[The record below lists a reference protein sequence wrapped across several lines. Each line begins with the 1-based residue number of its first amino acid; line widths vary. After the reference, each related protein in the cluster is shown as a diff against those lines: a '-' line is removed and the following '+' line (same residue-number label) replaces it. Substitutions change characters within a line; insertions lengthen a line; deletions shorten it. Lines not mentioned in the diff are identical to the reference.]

1 MESDKSNNA
10 LSGNKKS
17 KPPNMADLIPTGL
30 ASSDLATSFIEKRK
44 KPRVGRQVPS
54 TPRVPKLTEYEPLVS
69 KAELDELKFLA
80 EDLSGM
86 SVKIVSASR
95 LQTEAAE
102 MLNRVIPLLGELDL
116 VARWEPRGGTE
127 EFRKAATQ
135 LRRSFAGNDQDLA
148 KALENFYSHG
158 YYEKLGGVQLDED
171 VIVLQD
177 LEPLP
182 LVHAKK
188 NRDQRWVWRCNLDL
202 STPSAESYDVLRPF
216 VEAHDAAIFSTPS
229 FARQFS
235 IPEYLFYP
243 CIDPLS
249 EKNKQHD
256 PSFIEQVCEEFGI
269 DRSRPVVTQVSP
281 FDRARDPLGV
291 IEAYRTAKKYVDCQ
305 LVLAGSTSEDD
316 PDSVAVLSS
325 LREAAAGDPNI
336 IVVNLPHDSAAEIN
350 AIQSASTIIVQKS
363 VYEGF
368 GTTVTEALWKGKPVI
383 GAAVGGIPNQI
394 IHKFTGMLV
403 HSVDGCA
410 YQIRY
415 LLTHQ
420 ELAEQLGKNGREHVK
435 ENFLVTSEVKR
446 WLLLFHILFRVAQK

>member
-1 MESDKSNNA
+1 MDSGKSNNA
-10 LSGNKKS
+10 LSGNNKPT
-17 KPPNMADLIPTGL
+17 PPNVADLLPAGFG
-30 ASSDLATSFIEKRK
+30 SSELATSFIEKRK
-44 KPRVGRQVPS
+44 KPRGRRQPPT
-54 TPRVPKLTEYEPLVS
+54 TPRVPKLTDYEPLVS

-80 EDLSGM
+80 EGLRGKR
-86 SVKIVSASR
+86 VKIVSASR
-95 LQTEAAE
+95 LQADAAE
-102 MLNRVIPLLGELDL
+102 MLNRITPLLGELDL
-116 VARWEPRGGTE
+116 VAHWEPLPETE
-127 EFRKAATQ
+127 EFRIAAKQ
-135 LRRSFAGNDQDLA
+135 LRGTLAGNDKHLA
-148 KALENFYSHG
+148 KALEDFYSHG
-158 YYEKLGGVQLDED
+158 QSEKPGGLQLDED

-182 LVHAKK
+182 LVRARK
-188 NRDQRWVWRCNLDL
+188 NRDQRWVWRCYLDL
-202 STPSAESYDVLRPF
+202 SRPSPETWEVLRPF
-216 VEAHDAAIFSTPS
+216 VEAHDAAIFSTQS

-249 EKNKQHD
+249 EKNKQCD
-256 PSFIEQVCEEFGI
+256 PSFIKQVCEEFGI

-291 IEAYRTAKKYVDCQ
+291 IQAYRITKKYVDCQ
-305 LVLAGSTSEDD
+305 LVLAGSASEDD
-316 PDSVAVLSS
+316 PESAAVLSS
-325 LREAAAGDPNI
+325 LQEAAAGDPDI
-336 IVVNLPHDSAAEIN
+336 ILVNVPHDSAAEIN

-368 GTTVTEALWKGKPVI
+368 GTTVTEALWKAKPVI

-403 HSVDGCA
+403 HSVEGCA

-435 ENFLVTSEVKR
+435 ENFLVMSELKR
-446 WLLLFHILFRVAQK
+446 WLLLFHILLRVARN

>member
-1 MESDKSNNA
+1 MESGKSNNA
-10 LSGNKKS
+10 LSGNNKS
-17 KPPNMADLIPTGL
+17 TSPNMADLIPTGL
-30 ASSDLATSFIEKRK
+30 GSSHLTTSFIEKRK
-44 KPRVGRQVPS
+44 KPRVGHQPPPA
-54 TPRVPKLTEYEPLVS
+54 PRVPRLIDYEPLVS
-69 KAELDELKFLA
+69 KAELDELNFLA
-80 EDLSGM
+80 EGLSGT
-86 SVKIVSASR
+86 SVKIVSPPC
-95 LQTEAAE
+95 LQTDSGN

-116 VARWEPRGGTE
+116 IAHWEPLGETE
-127 EFRKAATQ
+127 EFPEAAKQ
-135 LRRSFAGNDQDLA
+135 LRRSLAGNDPYLA
-148 KALENFYSHG
+148 KALEDFYSHSH
-158 YYEKLGGVQLDED
+158 YEKPGGLQLAED

-177 LEPLP
+177 PELLP
-182 LVHAKK
+182 LVHARKS
-188 NRDQRWVWRCNLDL
+188 RDQRWVWRCNLDL
-202 STPSAESYDVLRPF
+202 STPSAESCDVLRPF
-216 VEAHDAAIFSTPS
+216 VEAHDAAVFSTQS

-249 EKNKQHD
+249 DKNKQQD
-256 PSFIEQVCEEFGI
+256 SSFIERVCEELGI

-291 IEAYRTAKKYVDCQ
+291 VKAYRIARKYVDCQ

-316 PDSVAVLSS
+316 PDSAAVLSS
-325 LREAAAGDPNI
+325 LQEAAAGDPNI
-336 IVVNLPHDSAAEIN
+336 ILVNLPHDSAAEIN

-403 HSVDGCA
+403 HSVEGCA